1 MSKKLTLI
9 IYCNWCGDPFEVN
22 SPNQKYCSSDLKN
35 CSQESK
41 RESWRKSA
49 YKYRKNYKNILSI
62 SQVYK
67 LGSGFLSSKAKTNF
81 DEEYQ
86 AIQKE
91 KKRLEINGI
100 VAGVCIWVHFTCP
113 FFNRNFLVR
122 DNISFSD
129 VYPQLIMLIIL
140 VVALHIFGTYNE

>member
-1 MSKKLTLI
+1 MIHSKLT
-9 IYCNWCGDPFEVN
+9 E
-22 SPNQKYCSSDLKN
+22 PNQKYCSSDLKN

-41 RESWRKSA
+41 RESWRKAA
-49 YKYRKNYKNILSI
+49 YKYRRNY
-62 SQVYK
+62 
-67 LGSGFLSSKAKTNF
+67 KAKTNF